1 MAPFQTVVLIDD
13 DNISNFI
20 TEKLIL
26 REAFA
31 QEVQCFTSAEK
42 ALVYFGS
49 LIQENNTFPEI
60 IFLDLNMPG
69 LDGWGFIKAYRNLP
83 KAFISQCRLFMLS
96 SAVDA
101 KDIIQAKSLKEVEDF
116 ISKPL
121 TVEDIAV
128 IVEKVKYGNEWEKLY
143 RL

>member
-13 DNISNFI
+13 DSISNFI

-42 ALVYFGS
+42 ALAFFKR
-49 LIQENNTFPEI
+49 IIPENNIFPDM

-69 LDGWGFIKAYRNLP
+69 MDGWEFIKAYKTLP
-83 KAFISQCRLFMLS
+83 AAYTAHCRLFMLS

-101 KDIIQAKSLKEVEDF
+101 KDIIQAKSLDEVEDF

-121 TVEDIAV
+121 TAEDIAV
-128 IVEKVKYGNEWEKLY
+128 ILEKVKYGKEWENQ
-143 RL
+143 

>member
-13 DNISNFI
+13 DSISNFI

-31 QEVQCFTSAEK
+31 QEVQCFTSGEN
-42 ALVYFGS
+42 ALVH
-49 LIQENNTFPEI
+49 LENQIRENNTLPEI

-69 LDGWGFIKAYRNLP
+69 MDGWDFIKAYRELP
-83 KAFISQCRLFMLS
+83 ATHTAHSRLFMLS

-101 KDIIQAKSLKEVEDF
+101 KDIVQAKGLEEVEDF

-121 TVEDIAV
+121 SSEDIAV
-128 IVEKVKYGNEWEKLY
+128 ILERVKYGNEWEEY
-143 RL
+143 